1 MFHRSLFLLL
11 AFLAVV
17 CIAGRPFG
25 EDHKEAIEEMKK
37 AGIKEEVAEEL
48 FQIESK
54 ANHEVAGANGD
65 KTKEK
70 KIMEEYKK
78 NKKALFKQ
86 LSKEQLVKVKAF
98 FA

>member
-1 MFHRSLFLLL
+1 MFDRQLFLLFAL
-11 AFLAVV
+11 LAVI

-37 AGIKEEVAEEL
+37 AGIREEIAEEL

-54 ANHEVAGANGD
+54 TNHDVAGVNGD

-78 NKKALFKQ
+78 NKKALFKK
-86 LSKEQLVKVKAF
+86 LSKDQLTKVKAF